1 MVMKKIIGTM
11 FILVSILTACES
23 RDETIRKASGFTD
36 TEQQYMF
43 CGIFIIDSMTDAF
56 SYTTYGTPS
65 ASRKMKMEKGFG
77 YLTNLETSYQNI
89 FDKNMR
95 KTSGKIQNKITE
107 IVYNCRKN
115 VASCQKAFDAC
126 KKWMGKDITSD
137 PLPNKV
143 PEMK

>member
-1 MVMKKIIGTM
+1 
-11 FILVSILTACES
+11 
-23 RDETIRKASGFTD
+23 
-36 TEQQYMF
+36 MF